1 MSGSV
6 VMRVGS
12 DQLLYEGSTKH
23 MVEEGK
29 KLGAGVLD
37 QDGTAYIPLKAA
49 MTALGG
55 KAEDDGKGRMECHL
69 R

>member
-37 QDGTAYIPLKAA
+37 QDGTAYI
-49 MTALGG
+49 
-55 KAEDDGKGRMECHL
+55 RSRL